1 MNHGAS
7 RLAPRPADRIAAV
20 PDQEARSRR
29 ERDAL
34 RRERMAAPLDFRST
48 SAARPAARTG
58 ARAGAPPR
66 DPAPRT
72 TAPLPPAPRAG
83 VAPGTGRQH
92 PGPGHSGPGHLGPGL
107 SRTGVGVGSAA
118 APRPR
123 RRQALTAWGV
133 LLAVTVP
140 TVLGAG
146 LDVLITGG
154 VHWIFGLVFV
164 AAAFHA
170 ATLVRRRDLLAGV
183 IVPPLAYC
191 AGLLAAVECGVLD
204 AGPGVLNHLASLGT
218 LLALKPRPL
227 FLGTGLAAALI
238 AARWAGTR
246 GGPRRCPTADSR

>member
-1 MNHGAS
+1 MTHGAT
-7 RLAPRPADRIAAV
+7 RLAPPLDN
-20 PDQEARSRR
+20 RR

-48 SAARPAARTG
+48 PF
-58 ARAGAPPR
+58 
-66 DPAPRT
+66 
-72 TAPLPPAPRAG
+72 
-83 VAPGTGRQH
+83 
-92 PGPGHSGPGHLGPGL
+92 
-107 SRTGVGVGSAA
+107 
-118 APRPR
+118 
-123 RRQALTAWGV
+123 GV

-140 TVLGAG
+140 TVLAAA
-146 LDVLITGG
+146 LDSALTDS

-183 IVPPLAYC
+183 VVPPIAYC
-191 AGLLAAVECGVLD
+191 AGLLTAVQCGVLK
-204 AGPGVLNHLASLGT
+204 AGGGLVDELASLGA

-246 GGPRRCPTADSR
+246 GSARR

>member
-1 MNHGAS
+1 
-7 RLAPRPADRIAAV
+7 
-20 PDQEARSRR
+20 
-29 ERDAL
+29 
-34 RRERMAAPLDFRST
+34 MAAPLDFRS
-48 SAARPAARTG
+48 AGPARPG
-58 ARAGAPPR
+58 ARPGARPQA
-66 DPAPRT
+66 PAPQ
-72 TAPLPPAPRAG
+72 TAAPRAG
-83 VAPGTGRQH
+83 DVPGTGRPH
-92 PGPGHSGPGHLGPGL
+92 IGPGL
-107 SRTGVGVGSAA
+107 SRAGVGVGSAA
-118 APRPR
+118 GRVPGPR
-123 RRQALTAWGV
+123 RRRALTAWGV

-140 TVLGAG
+140 TVLAAG
-146 LDVLITGG
+146 LDTLLTGG

-204 AGPGVLNHLASLGT
+204 AGPGIVDHLASLGA

-246 GGPRRCPTADSR
+246 GGPRR